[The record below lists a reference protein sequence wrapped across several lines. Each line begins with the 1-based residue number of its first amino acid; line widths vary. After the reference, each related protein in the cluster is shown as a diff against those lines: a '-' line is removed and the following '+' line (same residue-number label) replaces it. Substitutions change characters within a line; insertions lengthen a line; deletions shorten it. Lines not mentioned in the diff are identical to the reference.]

1 MSTHSLTERYL
12 AEDVY
17 EDVGPPIRKTATVS
31 QFPRKKCSVFST
43 PMGPKVL
50 GMLEYD
56 DTLPAEKRI
65 HHREAIEANTKNP
78 PCCTMFQMLVER
90 VATPKKS
97 PTVISDPLF
106 ATFCYFA
113 RFRFEDL
120 RNQEATQVLKGL
132 EISAALCLARPL
144 GRFGNVATWLS
155 LRTRSSLEI
164 HL

>member
-1 MSTHSLTERYL
+1 MRML
-12 AEDVY
+12 
-17 EDVGPPIRKTATVS
+17 GP
-31 QFPRKKCSVFST
+31 QFAKLPPCPSFPGKSAAFFST

-106 ATFCYFA
+106 ATLLGLDLKILGTRKQP
-113 RFRFEDL
+113 RF
-120 RNQEATQVLKGL
+120 
-132 EISAALCLARPL
+132 
-144 GRFGNVATWLS
+144 
-155 LRTRSSLEI
+155 
-164 HL
+164 